1 MARGDEIVIR
11 DHPTTDGLHRAL
23 VAAVNRHAEQ
33 LDALERSLA
42 ALNKQMAEHRYQ
54 SGLLIGDNPRE

>member
-1 MARGDEIVIR
+1 MIR

-23 VAAVNRHAEQ
+23 VAAINRPAQQ

-42 ALNKQMAEHRYQ
+42 ALNKQMADLRYHA
-54 SGLLIGDNPRE
+54 INWVFWAVTTRESD

>member
-11 DHPTTDGLHRAL
+11 DHPTTAGLHRAL
-23 VAAVNRHAEQ
+23 VAAINRHTQQ

-42 ALNKQMAEHRYQ
+42 GLNKQMADLRYQ
-54 SGLLIGDNPRE
+54 LGLLVGDNPRE

>member
-11 DHPTTDGLHRAL
+11 DHPTTVGLHRAL
-23 VAAVNRHAEQ
+23 VAAVNRHAQQ

-42 ALNKQMAEHRYQ
+42 GLNKQMAELRYQ
-54 SGLLIGDNPRE
+54 LGLLIGDNPRE